1 MITID
6 EARVKLE
13 EFPHWRNISGLVGF
27 NYSDGY
33 FITLDTESAQNAK
46 EAPVSLLHAQAIKE
60 VLAILDGIN
69 GIDSLVSRA
78 YLISY
83 YLLPPNKRSNLV
95 FKILSTDKKRPV
107 FSEFKKS
114 LGIKGH
120 ATKTKLEQEALSY
133 FADHYT
139 PIVVGS

>member
-6 EARVKLE
+6 EARGKLE

-33 FITLDTESAQNAK
+33 FITLDTESDQNAK
-46 EAPVSLLHAQAIKE
+46 EAPVSVLHAQAIKE
-60 VLAILDGIN
+60 VLAILEGIN
-69 GIDSLVSRA
+69 SIDSMVSRA

-83 YLLPPNKRSNLV
+83 YLSPPNKISIPIL
-95 FKILSTDKKRPV
+95 KIKKTRPV
-107 FSEFKKS
+107 YSEFKKVM
-114 LGIKGH
+114 GIKGRV
-120 ATKTKLEQEALSY
+120 TKTMVEQEALSY